1 MKPLKLLIAILF
13 ISMAAHAQLRYTVD
27 SNWRRQVGW
36 IDAKKVLT
44 PPRGTAFPSS
54 INNLNLPQK
63 GSIFIDTVLHRF
75 GFWNGTSFTIL
86 GEGGGIGTET
96 DPVWAAAI
104 NNYYTKLQADARY
117 LQSYTETDPVWS
129 AAANN
134 YYTKTQADLRYLQS
148 YTETD
153 PVWASEKGSYL
164 TSAIAAATY
173 ATAASVAGKLNASD
187 TVAMLD
193 PYKHWTFGYLTE
205 AAADLRYTSQS
216 TFNAR
221 NIFNLPGIDTAGLEG
236 DYLLLY
242 DSASQTFKAVAFPS
256 RYDLSRADSGL
267 QVYNADAVVNHN
279 GLLLW
284 KGRADGLYPSL
295 TGSYANPAWITS
307 LAWSKISG
315 APSFLTSVNIAN
327 INATGTPSA
336 TTYLRGD
343 GTWATP
349 DAGGGGAA
357 VDAIL
362 AGSAAL
368 GLDMKGY
375 NLMTSP
381 FEVRAGSN
389 LTDGRIEFAAIYVQQ
404 SSTLTGVG
412 FYQTVAGNFTGDNTN
427 GIALYSYSGGTLT
440 KVAETANDANILK
453 GTSNTWQKATFATP
467 YAADAGI
474 YYVAFLYN
482 SSAQTTAPAVG
493 TANYSNSG
501 ASGQG
506 TLFTNSAR
514 VAGILNSQTSFPST
528 VASSSLSGAG
538 AVINSYLY

>member
-96 DPVWAAAI
+96 DPVWTAAI

-117 LQSYTETDPVWS
+117 LQSYNETDPVW
-129 AAANN
+129 
-134 YYTKTQADLRYLQS
+134 QA
-148 YTETD
+148 
-153 PVWASEKGSYL
+153 EKGSYL

-187 TVAMLD
+187 TAAMLD

-205 AAADLRYTSQS
+205 AAADLRYTTQT

-221 NIFNLPGIDTAGLEG
+221 NIFNLPGIDTGGITADGI
-236 DYLLLY
+236 LLY
-242 DSASQTFKAVAFPS
+242 NPAGPSFKVSAFPS
-256 RYDLSRADSGL
+256 RYDLSDADSGL

-284 KGRADGLYPSL
+284 KARADGLYASL

-315 APSFLTSVNIAN
+315 APSFLTANQTITLSGDVTGSGSTAITTTLANSGVSAGSYTNAN
-327 INATGTPSA
+327 ITV
-336 TTYLRGD
+336 
-343 GTWATP
+343 
-349 DAGGGGAA
+349 DAKGRITAASNGSGGGGGSSTN
-357 VDAIL
+357 VSDYVIL
-362 AGSAAL
+362 GAREL
-368 GLDMKGY
+368 GLNILGY
-375 NLMTSP
+375 NLVTSP
-381 FEVRAGSN
+381 FEIRAGAN
-389 LTDGRIEFAAIYVQQ
+389 INDGRVEVVAIYVPND
-404 SSTLTGVG
+404 TVLTGVG
-412 FYQTVAGNFTGDNTN
+412 YYQTVAGNFTGDNTN
-427 GIALYSYSGGTLT
+427 SIALYSYSAGTLT
-440 KVAETANDANILK
+440 KVAETANDENIFK
-453 GTSNTWQKATFATP
+453 GTSNTWRKVNFAST
-467 YAADAGI
+467 YTAAKGI
-474 YYVAFLYN
+474 YYVSFLYN
-482 SSAQTTAPAVG
+482 NSAQTTSPAVG
-493 TANYSNSG
+493 QASFSNSG
-501 ASGQG
+501 AAGAGS
-506 TLFTNSAR
+506 LFTNSAR
-514 VAGILNSQTSFPST
+514 LSAVLTGQTSQPAT
-528 VASSSLSGAG
+528 LTMSSMANTGG
-538 AVINSYLY
+538 IINAYLY

>member
-13 ISMAAHAQLRYTVD
+13 ISMAAHAQIKYTVD
-27 SNWRRQVGW
+27 TPFRRQVGYLNALRNF
-36 IDAKKVLT
+36 I
-44 PPRGTAFPSS
+44 PPRGPAFPSTVNS
-54 INNLNLPQK
+54 LNIRPK
-63 GSIFIDTVLHRF
+63 GSIFIDTVLHRI
-75 GFWNGTSFTIL
+75 GIWNGTSFTII
-86 GEGGGIGTET
+86 GEGGGIGTEA
-96 DPVWAAAI
+96 DPVWTAAI

-117 LQSYTETDPVWS
+117 LQSYNETDPVW
-129 AAANN
+129 
-134 YYTKTQADLRYLQS
+134 QA
-148 YTETD
+148 
-153 PVWASEKGSYL
+153 EKGSYL
-164 TSAIAAATY
+164 TSAIASATY
-173 ATAASVAGKLNASD
+173 ATAASVAAKLNASD
-187 TVAMLD
+187 TPAMLD

-284 KGRADGLYPSL
+284 KARADALYPSL

-315 APSFLTSVNIAN
+315 APSFLTANQTITLSGDISGSGATSITATLANTAVTPGSYTNAN
-327 INATGTPSA
+327 ITV
-336 TTYLRGD
+336 
-343 GTWATP
+343 
-349 DAGGGGAA
+349 DAKGRITAASNGSGGGGTA